1 MIFLHHFFHET
12 SGDRKHGTVVL
23 HPVERD
29 QGITH
34 KRGHAS
40 AFKEFS
46 LSVHMCRHLGATNE
60 TTPNGLILLKLEH
73 GIFIN
78 SNLVI
83 GQCCRVGTT
92 GIVRGENA

>member
-1 MIFLHHFFHET
+1 MIFLHHFFHYI

-23 HPVERD
+23 HRVERD
-29 QGITH
+29 QGITQ

-40 AFKEFS
+40 AFQDFS
-46 LSVHMCRHLGATNE
+46 LSVHMCRHQGAINE
-60 TTPNGLILLKLEH
+60 TTPNALILLRLEH
-73 GIFIN
+73 GIFTP

-83 GQCCRVGTT
+83 GQRCRVGTT